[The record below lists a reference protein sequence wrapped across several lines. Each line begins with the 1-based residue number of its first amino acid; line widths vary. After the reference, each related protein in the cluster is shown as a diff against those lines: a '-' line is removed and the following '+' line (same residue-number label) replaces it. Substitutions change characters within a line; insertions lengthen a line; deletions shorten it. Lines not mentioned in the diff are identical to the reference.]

1 MLLEYNPFVGFE
13 ERAPAGE
20 AGRER
25 ARGKHD
31 RMAHSS
37 KPNTRKRP
45 SIVAILLGN
54 LVLFLLPTIAIVA
67 AFVYEI
73 QRSETNQTRQFL
85 ETEARALSNGMSA
98 EINDAQLFMRLARR
112 ALTPLVERGDL
123 AGCEAVAAEL
133 EDGEGTLTGFFVTDG
148 TGTIVCASDP
158 ARRGATV
165 ADTDAFQTLALGGR
179 LFLGRAELDANDR
192 SRIPVAMGWRGAGDA
207 FAGIVGAQINLGVVL
222 AKTRTGYALPESVV
236 ILSAGDGLVLAQ
248 IPDPGGQ
255 VGSRVQG
262 DANAPFV
269 DGVVREWSHQQLPV
283 AGDLLRLSVG
293 VPRTIIEA
301 STATV
306 AWWVFAALA
315 GLVVVALLLGLA
327 IASYFV
333 RRPARALVGTASR
346 LGSGDRSARAG
357 NIGGARELATIGA
370 AFDDMAANL
379 DAREQETERYRTAIE
394 EARDDL
400 EIRVKERTHDLA
412 EMTEKAQARAETVER
427 RFEHETRLREVVTL
441 IQASQ
446 DVEECANIL
455 RARMHDLFPGTRGS
469 LALFADTR
477 SELEIIARWG
487 DESAFLESFTP
498 DQCWAL
504 RLGTPHRS
512 GRDGIGN
519 PRCRHIEDPGL
530 DVVCAPILV
539 QGEAR
544 GVISVDLSDMS
555 EEMAGKDGGRAISTI
570 ETAAASIGI
579 ALYNV
584 RLRGA
589 LRKLTIRDTLT
600 GLHNRRFADDVVAKE
615 ISRARR
621 SGQPVTLVRIDIDRF
636 KLINDEFGFEAGD
649 TVIREMA
656 GLIEHF
662 FRYED
667 VCSRYGGQDFMV
679 VMVSATKIDAVRRCE
694 ILRARLGDHNYF
706 YRGMALP
713 RVSVSMGVATFP
725 DDGATEGEVLAA
737 VEAALSTAKHD
748 GRDRVRGAPGVAPD
762 DQVRPAPAPRPAR
775 PEGAAAD
782 ADAPEPGSD

>member
-1 MLLEYNPFVGFE
+1 
-13 ERAPAGE
+13 
-20 AGRER
+20 
-25 ARGKHD
+25 
-31 RMAHSS
+31 MAHTS
-37 KPNTRKRP
+37 KPKTSRRP

-73 QRSETNQTRQFL
+73 QRSETTQTLQFL
-85 ETEARALSNGMSA
+85 QTEARSLSNGTSA
-98 EINDAQLFMRLARR
+98 EITDAQLFMRLARR

-123 AGCEAVAAEL
+123 AGCQAVSAEL
-133 EDGEGTLTGFFVTDG
+133 ENGEGTLTGFFVADSSG
-148 TGTIVCASDP
+148 AIVCASDP
-158 ARRGATV
+158 ARRGASIATS
-165 ADTDAFQTLALGGR
+165 DAFQTLRLGGR
-179 LFLGRAELDANDR
+179 LFLGEARLDANGR
-192 SRIPVAMGWRGAGDA
+192 ARIPVSLGWRAADDA
-207 FAGIVGAQINLGVVL
+207 FAGVVGAEIDLGVVL
-222 AKTRTGYALPESVV
+222 AKARSGYALPESVV
-236 ILSAGDGLVLAQ
+236 ILSSGDGLVLAQ
-248 IPDPGGQ
+248 IPDPGGR

-262 DANAPFV
+262 ADAPFV
-269 DGVVREWSHQQLPV
+269 DGVDREWSHQQIAV

-301 STATV
+301 RTARV

-315 GLVVVALLLGLA
+315 GLVVLALLLGLA
-327 IASYFV
+327 VASYFV
-333 RRPARALVGTASR
+333 RRPARALVGTAAK

-357 NIGGARELATIGA
+357 DIGGARELATLGT
-370 AFDDMAANL
+370 AFDQMAANL
-379 DAREQETERYRTAIE
+379 DAREQETERYRVALE

-400 EIRVKERTHDLA
+400 EVRVRERTRDLGL
-412 EMTEKAQARAETVER
+412 MTEKAQARAETVER
-427 RFEHETRLREVVTL
+427 RFEHETRLREIVTL

-446 DVEECANIL
+446 DVDECADIL
-455 RARMHDLFPGTRGS
+455 RARMHDLFPGTCGA

-477 SELEIIARWG
+477 SELQTVARWG
-487 DESAFLESFTP
+487 DKSAFLETYTP
-498 DQCWAL
+498 EKCWGL

-512 GRDGIGN
+512 GRDGKGN
-519 PRCRHIEDPGL
+519 PRCRHIEDPAL
-530 DVVCAPILV
+530 DVVCAPILI

-544 GVISVDLSDMS
+544 GVISVDLSDMP
-555 EEMAGKDGGRAISTI
+555 EEMVGHDGERAISTI

-589 LRKLTIRDTLT
+589 LRKLTIRDALT

-621 SGQPVTLVRIDIDRF
+621 TSQPVTLVRIDIDRF
-636 KLINDEFGFEAGD
+636 KMINDEFGFEAGD

-667 VCSRYGGQDFMV
+667 VCSRYGGQDFLI
-679 VMVSATKIDAVRRCE
+679 VMVAATKIDAMRRCE
-694 ILRARLGDHNYF
+694 ILRSRLGDHNYF

-713 RVSVSMGVATFP
+713 RISVSMGVATFP
-725 DDGATEGEVLAA
+725 EDGATEEAVLAA

-748 GRDRVRGAPGVAPD
+748 GRDRVIGAPGVPSAEAP
-762 DQVRPAPAPRPAR
+762 QAAPSKPATPATPA
-775 PEGAAAD
+775 
-782 ADAPEPGSD
+782 APSEPKDTP

>member
-1 MLLEYNPFVGFE
+1 MGPDANG
-13 ERAPAGE
+13 
-20 AGRER
+20 
-25 ARGKHD
+25 ARGTND
-31 RMAHSS
+31 RMAQTS

-54 LVLFLLPTIAIVA
+54 LVLFLIPTIAIVA
-67 AFVYEI
+67 AFIYEI
-73 QRSETNQTRQFL
+73 QRSETLQTRQYL
-85 ETEARALSNGMSA
+85 ETEARGLSNGMSA
-98 EINDAQLFMRLARR
+98 EITEAQLFMRLARR

-133 EDGEGTLTGFFVTDG
+133 EDGEGTLTGFFVTDSSG
-148 TGTIVCASDP
+148 AIVCASTP
-158 ARRGATV
+158 ALRAETV
-165 ADTDAFQTLALGGR
+165 SATDAFQALRLGGR
-179 LFLGRAELDANDR
+179 LYLGQPELDTNNR
-192 SRIPVAMGWRGAGDA
+192 SRIPVAMGWRTATDD
-207 FAGIVGAQINLGVVL
+207 FAGIVGAQIDLGVIL
-222 AKTRTGYALPESVV
+222 AKARTGYALPESVV
-236 ILSAGDGLVLAQ
+236 ILTAGDGLVLAQ

-262 DANAPFV
+262 DPEAPFV
-269 DGVVREWSHQQLPV
+269 DGIEREWSHQQLPV

-293 VPRTIIEA
+293 VPRTILEA
-301 STATV
+301 RTARV
-306 AWWVFAALA
+306 AWWLFAALA

-333 RRPARALVGTASR
+333 RRPAQALVDTAEK

-357 NIGGARELATIGA
+357 EIGGTRELATIGA
-370 AFDDMAANL
+370 AFDEMAGNL
-379 DAREQETERYRTAIE
+379 DAREQETERYRIAIE

-400 EIRVKERTHDLA
+400 EIRVKERTRDLGV
-412 EMTEKAQARAETVER
+412 MTEKAQARAETVER
-427 RFEHETRLREVVTL
+427 RFEQETRLREVVTL

-446 DVEECANIL
+446 DVDESANIL
-455 RARMHDLFPGTRGS
+455 RARMPDLFPGTRGS
-469 LALFADTR
+469 LALFTDTR
-477 SELEIIARWG
+477 SNLETIARWG
-487 DESAFLESFTP
+487 EEGAFEESFTP
-498 DQCWAL
+498 DQCWGL

-512 GRDGIGN
+512 GRDGVGN
-519 PRCRHIEDPGL
+519 PRCRHIADPEL

-544 GVISVDLSDMS
+544 GIISIDLTDMPD
-555 EEMAGKDGGRAISTI
+555 EMVGQDGARAISTI

-621 SGQPVTLVRIDIDRF
+621 SNQPVTLVRIDIDRF

-649 TVIREMA
+649 SVIREMA

-667 VCSRYGGQDFMV
+667 VCSRYGGQDFLV
-679 VMVSATKIDAVRRCE
+679 VMVAATKIDAVRRCE

-706 YRGMALP
+706 YRGTALP
-713 RVSVSMGVATFP
+713 RISASMGVATFP
-725 DDGATEGEVLAA
+725 DDGATETDVLAA

-762 DQVRPAPAPRPAR
+762 DQVQPAPAPRPAGG
-775 PEGAAAD
+775 PT
-782 ADAPEPGSD
+782 DAPTSTDKR

>member
-1 MLLEYNPFVGFE
+1 
-13 ERAPAGE
+13 
-20 AGRER
+20 
-25 ARGKHD
+25 
-31 RMAHSS
+31 MAHTS
-37 KPNTRKRP
+37 KPKTSRRP

-54 LVLFLLPTIAIVA
+54 LVLFLIPTIAIVA
-67 AFVYEI
+67 AFIYEI
-73 QRSETNQTRQFL
+73 QRSETNQTLQYL
-85 ETEARALSNGMSA
+85 GTEARSLSNGVSA
-98 EINDAQLFMRLARR
+98 EITDAQLFMRLARR

-123 AGCEAVAAEL
+123 AGCQAVAAEL
-133 EDGEGTLTGFFVTDG
+133 EDGEGTLTGFFVTDSSG
-148 TGTIVCASDP
+148 AIVCASDTSLL
-158 ARRGATV
+158 GDTV
-165 ADTDAFQTLALGGR
+165 ATSDAFQTLRLGGR
-179 LFLGRAELDANDR
+179 LYLGRPQLDANDR
-192 SRIPVAMGWRGAGDA
+192 ARIPVALGWRSGNAD
-207 FAGIVGAQINLGVVL
+207 FAGLVGAEIDMGVVL
-222 AKTRTGYALPESVV
+222 AKTRTGYALPESVA
-236 ILSAGDGLVLAQ
+236 ILSTGDGLVLAQ
-248 IPDPGGQ
+248 IPDPGGR
-255 VGSRVQG
+255 VGTRVQG
-262 DANAPFV
+262 DADAPFV
-269 DGVVREWSHQQLPV
+269 DGVDREWSHQQIAV

-293 VPRTIIEA
+293 VPRTILEA
-301 STATV
+301 RTARV

-315 GLVVVALLLGLA
+315 GIVVLALLIGLA

-333 RRPARALVGTASR
+333 RRPATALVHTAVK
-346 LGSGDRSARAG
+346 LGSGDRSARVG
-357 NIGGARELATIGA
+357 NIGGARELATLGT

-379 DAREQETERYRTAIE
+379 DAREQETERYRIAIE

-400 EIRVKERTHDLA
+400 EVRVRERTRDLA
-412 EMTEKAQARAETVER
+412 AMTDKAEARAVTVER
-427 RFEHETRLREVVTL
+427 RFEQELQLREIVTL

-446 DVEECANIL
+446 DLEESANIL

-469 LALFADTR
+469 LALFAETR

-487 DESAFLESFTP
+487 DDTAFLENFTP

-512 GRDGIGN
+512 GRNGIGN
-519 PRCRHIEDPGL
+519 PRCRHIEDPEL

-544 GVISVDLSDMS
+544 GVISIDLSDMP
-555 EEMAGKDGGRAISTI
+555 EEMVGRDGERAISTL

-584 RLRGA
+584 RLRNA

-621 SGQPVTLVRIDIDRF
+621 SNQPVTLVRIDIDRF

-667 VCSRYGGQDFMV
+667 VCSRYGGQDFLV
-679 VMVSATKIDAVRRCE
+679 VMVAATKVDAVRRCE
-694 ILRARLGDHNYF
+694 ILRGRLGDHNYF

-713 RVSVSMGVATFP
+713 RISVSMGVATFP
-725 DDGATEGEVLAA
+725 DDGATEDEVLGA

-762 DQVRPAPAPRPAR
+762 DQVQPAPPKHLAS
-775 PEGAAAD
+775 PEGTD
-782 ADAPEPGSD
+782 PTSPTDKP